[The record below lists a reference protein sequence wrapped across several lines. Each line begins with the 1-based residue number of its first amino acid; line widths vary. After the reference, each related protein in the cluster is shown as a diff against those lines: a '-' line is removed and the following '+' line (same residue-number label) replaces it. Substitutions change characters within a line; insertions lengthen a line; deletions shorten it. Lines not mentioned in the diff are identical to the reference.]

1 MPNNQN
7 VLLRTSCL
15 SVLVYLLSSSSGC
28 VETGDAKAVDSPA
41 GSASFIEIKNVIPFE
56 DRNRRKFD
64 APVIGDLDQDG
75 LSDVIVN
82 EHGLGM
88 RIFWNDGATFSEGP
102 YIANGDVHGAAISD
116 FNKDGKLDI
125 IITQGGGDGGNPR
138 RPLWVE
144 VSKNRAVTKGKAFDY
159 FEPGRGRA
167 VNFLS
172 EPETG
177 ALNLFVTGFPMP
189 KQKAEGANHYYK
201 NSGGGAFEFVGTLP
215 QAKWLGY
222 RPRLTDF
229 NGDNIQDIIMY
240 GGANM
245 VAIAGQADGSF
256 DDVTQATFGALANT
270 NDVSSMTEIDF
281 DNDGDQD
288 LFLTRAE
295 HQFDI
300 ESYYDPETRRFAFIS
315 FRKAYFF
322 ADLQVDGDLII
333 ENLQRTYPHRNVYLG
348 ASKTPMTFE
357 GDPHGHQDVTIKPS
371 EAAGWPKGETK
382 EGLYIGYMG
391 GGKWRIAGQSQ
402 SRTAATF
409 RNVDAAPM
417 TTPQKDYPATLF
429 ENREGVFFDVSGA
442 MGINTPDQT
451 TGATSADFNN
461 DGWLDLAVLRYGS
474 MATSNPHV
482 LYLNEGGTGFRAVD
496 NNGIYA
502 MDEVGTTGGFAQ
514 AFDYNAD
521 GQMDIIYSN
530 ERGKWHL
537 LKNQM
542 ADASANNF
550 VTVRVGN
557 SPKGGSPL
565 GAQLSLAACG
575 ETYSRRVGMT
585 SAAFSQNYDTA
596 LHVGIGECD
605 EASAATVTWVD
616 GTAQE
621 LKMIKPSSIV
631 SLP

>member
-1 MPNNQN
+1 MPNLHRA
-7 VLLRTSCL
+7 LLKASCL
-15 SVLVYLLSSSSGC
+15 TTIICVVSPMAGC
-28 VETGDAKAVDSPA
+28 AENEDAKRRGRIAETALFTEVYN
-41 GSASFIEIKNVIPFE
+41 IIPFE
-56 DRNRRKFD
+56 NRNRRKFD
-64 APVIGDLDQDG
+64 APVIADLDQDG
-75 LSDVIVN
+75 RSDVIVN

-88 RIFWNDGATFSEGP
+88 RVFWNDGETFSEGP

-116 FNKDGKLDI
+116 FNKNGKLDI

-144 VSKNRAVTKGKAFDY
+144 VSQNRAITNGKAFDY

-167 VNFLS
+167 VNFINGS
-172 EPETG
+172 AGEQ
-177 ALNLFVTGFPMP
+177 NLLVTGFPMP
-189 KQKAEGANHYYK
+189 QQKEDGANHYYK
-201 NSGGGAFEFVGTLP
+201 NIGEGGFEFIATLP

-229 NGDNIQDIIMY
+229 NGDNYPDIIFY
-240 GGANM
+240 GGADI
-245 VAIAGQADGSF
+245 VAVAGQVDSSF
-256 DDVTQATFGALANT
+256 KNVTDTAFGGLRNT
-270 NDVSSMTEIDF
+270 NDVSSITEIDF

-288 LFLTRAE
+288 LFLTRSE

-315 FRKAYFF
+315 FRKAYLF
-322 ADLQVDGDLII
+322 ADLQVEGDLII

-348 ASKTPMTFE
+348 ANKTPMTFE

-371 EAAGWPKGETK
+371 EATGWPKGETK

-391 GGKWRIAGQSQ
+391 DGNWRIAGQSQ

-409 RNVDAAPM
+409 RNVTAAPA
-417 TTPQKDYPATLF
+417 TTPQKDYPAKLF
-429 ENREGVFFDVSGA
+429 ENRDGVFFDVTDA
-442 MGINTPDQT
+442 YGINTPDQT

-461 DGWLDLAVLRYGS
+461 DGWLDLVVLRYGS

-482 LYLNEGGTGFRAVD
+482 LYLNEGGKRFRPVD
-496 NNGIYA
+496 NSGIHA
-502 MDEVGTTGGFAQ
+502 VGEVGTTGGFTQ

-521 GQMDIIYSN
+521 GQVDIIYSN

-542 ADASANNF
+542 PDARMNNF
-550 VTVRVGN
+550 VTVKIGD
-557 SPKGGSPL
+557 SLIGGSPL
-565 GAQLSLAACG
+565 GARLSLTACG
-575 ETYSRRVGMT
+575 QTYRRRVGMT

-596 LHVGIGECD
+596 LHVGIGECE
-605 EASAATVTWVD
+605 EASVASVTWAD
-616 GTAQE
+616 GTAKQ
-621 LKMIKPSSIV
+621 LKAIKPSSIV